1 MDNKNIPL
9 LRKQFIFLL
18 NFAVDTM
25 KKDYIESDDLV
36 LFSNEVKKFNSW
48 IDTLDLPEDLHNKF
62 KNVSF
67 DYSSKRK
74 DVSDVSFLFLK
85 RTVLNWVQQKD
96 RISLLN
102 SFLTRYDKNLEL
114 L

>member
-36 LFSNEVKKFNSW
+36 LFSNEVKKFKSW
-48 IDTLDLPEDLHNKF
+48 IDT
-62 KNVSF
+62 
-67 DYSSKRK
+67 
-74 DVSDVSFLFLK
+74 
-85 RTVLNWVQQKD
+85 
-96 RISLLN
+96 
-102 SFLTRYDKNLEL
+102 
-114 L
+114 